1 MPSFHAV
8 LNAGGNVRDMRSPW
22 QILRDGGLP
31 LAIEGTGG
39 FATASELAAA
49 TRATV
54 AEAPTGRDGEA
65 LAAFVFAWH
74 HHRPRVF
81 EGMFGAAGAGLLAW
95 AAQQFSDDGRY
106 LKLRRI
112 AIENLAHVL

>member
-1 MPSFHAV
+1 
-8 LNAGGNVRDMRSPW
+8 MRSPW

-31 LAIEGTGG
+31 LAIDGTG
-39 FATASELAAA
+39 ASTTANELATA
-49 TRATV
+49 TRAAV
-54 AEAPTGRDGEA
+54 AENPVGRDGEA

-74 HHRPRVF
+74 HHWPQVF
-81 EGMFGAAGAGLLAW
+81 EGMFGDAGADLLAW
-95 AAQQFSDDGRY
+95 AGQQFSDDGRY